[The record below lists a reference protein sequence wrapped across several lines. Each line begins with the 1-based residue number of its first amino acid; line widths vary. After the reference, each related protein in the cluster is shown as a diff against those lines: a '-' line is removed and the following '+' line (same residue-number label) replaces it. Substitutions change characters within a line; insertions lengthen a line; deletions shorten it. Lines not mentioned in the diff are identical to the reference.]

1 MKIKKTEAIQKQKAI
16 EEKLK
21 NASSSNIQNLY
32 VEYKTTN
39 EGISIVDV
47 DDKLEE
53 YGKNA
58 IQLKNNNTILHNL
71 KEAFINPFNMVLIIV
86 AIVTLFTDIIIPA
99 KKDFATFI
107 LIIFTLFVSAII
119 SFTQQ
124 TKSDNA
130 AKKLKNMITNKV
142 DVIRDGVPCCRI
154 I

>member
-99 KKDFATFI
+99 KKDFA
-107 LIIFTLFVSAII
+107 LIAFK
-119 SFTQQ
+119 
-124 TKSDNA
+124 TKPPSR
-130 AKKLKNMITNKV
+130 V
-142 DVIRDGVPCCRI
+142 
-154 I
+154 